1 MSNRTSSPSDGVKT
15 LIAKSGQGPSLEDI
29 EETETALWV
38 ERQLRRIR
46 VYLFERRVDNEMLE
60 ALDMAIEA
68 NDFCID
74 PKLAEDLRTG
84 SLRSGQA

>member
-1 MSNRTSSPSDGVKT
+1 M
-15 LIAKSGQGPSLEDI
+15 I

-46 VYLFERRVDNEMLE
+46 FYLFERRADNEMLE

-68 NDFCID
+68 NDF
-74 PKLAEDLRTG
+74 
-84 SLRSGQA
+84 